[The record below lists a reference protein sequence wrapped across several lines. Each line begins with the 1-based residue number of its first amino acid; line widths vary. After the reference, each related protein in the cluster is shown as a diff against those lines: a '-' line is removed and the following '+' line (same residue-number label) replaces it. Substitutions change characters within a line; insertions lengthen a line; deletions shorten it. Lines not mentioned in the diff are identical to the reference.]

1 MTTHE
6 QKDLLSQK
14 ALQIRIDSVRATTA
28 SKSGHPTT
36 CLSAA
41 DIMAVLFFQ
50 FFNHD
55 YKNPKAPNNDRF
67 ILSKGHGVPVF
78 YATLKSL
85 GIITDEKLLSL
96 RKFDSVL
103 EGHPTPRFIHNEAAT
118 GSLGQGLSIGVGMAL
133 NAKHEKLSYK
143 TYVMMGDGEIAEGSV
158 WEAAALASHYKLNNL
173 IGMVDLNR
181 LAQSGESL
189 DDHNP
194 QQVAKKFDAFGWHSI
209 VIDDGHDHKQII
221 NAFEQAVIEKNKPV
235 VLIAKTYKGYGV
247 SDVQDKNGFHGK
259 PFKSDEVDKIIEVL
273 KERFKEADN
282 APEIA
287 FQPHTPDQPTNY
299 TNGKDEE
306 ICLNLSRDKN
316 VAFFEMGQTLAT
328 RKAFGYALAAL
339 GKVNKTI
346 FALDADV
353 QNSTFTN
360 MFAKDF
366 PNRFIQCFIAEQN
379 MIGVAVGLESR
390 GKIPFAATFACFL
403 ARAHDQIRMAGVGRN
418 ALRLCGSHVG
428 VSIGEDGP
436 SQMGLEDIG
445 MMRSIPRSI
454 VLYPSDGVSAYKGV
468 ALMANYHK
476 GISYMRTTRAA
487 TPNLYDANQEFA
499 IGKSKVLKQSSQ
511 DMACLIGAGITLHEA
526 LKAHDMLKAQGVHV
540 SVVDLFSVK
549 PLDTATIRQVGSKSH
564 NRIVTIEDHYLQ
576 GGFGEAI
583 CTALVNDNI
592 SVKTLAVHDV
602 SRSGTPQELLV
613 DAGIDANS
621 IVSAVLSIL

>member
-1 MTTHE
+1 MTTHD
-6 QKDLLSQK
+6 KKAFLGHK

-41 DIMAVLFFQ
+41 DVMAVLFFQ

-85 GIITDEKLLSL
+85 GIITDEKLMSL

-143 TYVMMGDGEIAEGSV
+143 TYVMMGDGEIAEGSI
-158 WEAAALASHYKLNNL
+158 WEAVGLASYYKLNNL
-173 IGMVDLNR
+173 ISIVDLNR

-189 DDHNP
+189 DDHNA
-194 QQVAKKFDAFGWHSI
+194 QQVAKKFEAFGWHSV
-209 VIDDGHDHKQII
+209 VIENGHDLSQIVS
-221 NAFEQAVIEKNKPV
+221 AFEKAVTISDKPT
-235 VLIAKTYKGYGV
+235 VLVSKTFKGYGLD
-247 SDVQDKNGFHGK
+247 DVENQNGFHGK
-259 PFKSDEVDKIIEVL
+259 PFKLDELDEIINTL
-273 KERFKEADN
+273 KNRFKDAVGEPSDTFHLN
-282 APEIA
+282 TPE
-287 FQPHTPDQPTNY
+287 QPTNY
-299 TNGKDEE
+299 TNGKDED
-306 ICLNLSRDKN
+306 IRLKLSRDKN
-316 VAFFEMGQTLAT
+316 VASFEKGQALAP

-339 GKVNKTI
+339 GKVNKTV

-360 MFAKDF
+360 IFAKDF
-366 PNRFIQCFIAEQN
+366 PDRFVQCFIAEQN
-379 MIGVAVGLESR
+379 MIGVAAGLEAR

-403 ARAHDQIRMAGVGRN
+403 TRAHDQIRMAGIGRN
-418 ALRLCGSHVG
+418 ALRLCGSHAG

-445 MMRSIPRSI
+445 MMRSIPHSI

-468 ALMANYHK
+468 ELMANYHK
-476 GISYMRTTRAA
+476 GLSYMRTTRAA
-487 TPNLYDANQEFA
+487 TPNVYDIDKEFA
-499 IGKSKVLKQSSQ
+499 VGKSIVLKQSNQ
-511 DMACLIGAGITLHEA
+511 DMACLVGAGITLHEA
-526 LKAHDMLKAQGVHV
+526 LKAHEMLKAQGVHV
-540 SVVDLFSVK
+540 SVIDLFSVK
-549 PLDTATIRQVGSKSH
+549 PLDTATIRQVASKSH
-564 NRIVTIEDHYLQ
+564 NRIVTIEDHYQQ

-592 SVKTLAVHDV
+592 SVQTLAVRDI